1 MTGENGDTAAAAARL
16 AAIRSG
22 TEALLDAGAFRA
34 KAEARYRDHAAVD
47 ERRRRMCTAVAEHVR
62 RDPSHVTRALARVD
76 ARLARADDSTRWS
89 DEQWR
94 RLLLDALASPQGL
107 DAVLAVLEDRTEDAA
122 RLRQSAPFVGVLSQD
137 ERSSILTDLRYD
149 EAISAT
155 TVVLT
160 DAEVASLAA
169 AGDDAD
175 AQEDAALRLA
185 QSWTAKP
192 IR

>member
-1 MTGENGDTAAAAARL
+1 MTGEDDDAAAAAARL
-16 AAIRSG
+16 AAIRAG

-94 RLLLDALASPQGL
+94 RLLLNALASPQGL

-137 ERSSILTDLRYD
+137 ERSSLLAELRSD
-149 EAISAT
+149 ALSETHVA
-155 TVVLT
+155 LT
-160 DAEVASLAA
+160 DAELDIIGAD
-169 AGDDAD
+169 GNDAD
-175 AQEDAALRLA
+175 AQEDAAPRIA
-185 QSWTAKP
+185 RSWTLKP
-192 IR
+192 IC